1 MQQPKCQ
8 DDIHICLRISVLLLS
23 QYLDFKCLLFSF
35 KHNTQ
40 ETSQSSTSVDEN
52 LWPIRQ
58 VQFSAPQKTCVS
70 FENRYALL
78 SSKNDS
84 HCYLSVLLR
93 FWPSHTGTWTGHQP
107 PGCLSERKTQY
118 FFTRKDLVQ
127 HLLQLISPS
136 NTLQLLQTIHKHFS
150 LATRGCQRVT
160 VRFIGL
166 CVSGLFLS
174 ILFDLSKTQKDLH
187 KLEKCYCYLYLRAKK
202 KKQCKSCIV
211 INSAAFA
218 LWTTDNTVI
227 LY

>member
-93 FWPSHTGTWTGHQP
+93 FWPSHTGPWT
-107 PGCLSERKTQY
+107 
-118 FFTRKDLVQ
+118 
-127 HLLQLISPS
+127 
-136 NTLQLLQTIHKHFS
+136 
-150 LATRGCQRVT
+150 
-160 VRFIGL
+160 RFIGL
-166 CVSGLFLS
+166 CVSGLSLS

-202 KKQCKSCIV
+202 KKIV
-211 INSAAFA
+211 
-218 LWTTDNTVI
+218 
-227 LY
+227 